1 MARNNYRIEKGQR
14 LSSAVSASGWN
25 RAQDAADL
33 VLGSQGGIS
42 GDGASYSSAPY
53 QWVYAKNSTG
63 SVVPRWGVMAISGLE
78 IVPTSS
84 PGVATSQFEQMPVL
98 TGATPQATTTAWCIA
113 VEPIENNKI
122 GRVAVSGVVQAKV
135 DIQSADATTVSAKPS
150 SVSEL
155 KTAGKSGQGLVL
167 WKESGTGSGKWCLIR
182 LGGGGGEPVRLG
194 KTTSAWNKGAIA
206 TINLYPAGTP
216 GSESQGSPATTLE
229 DCVNKFANVG
239 SGKWV
244 IVALAGN
251 DAWYLIAA
259 EC

>member
-14 LSSAVSASGWN
+14 LSSAVSATAWN
-25 RAQDAADL
+25 RAQDAADI
-33 VLGSQGGIS
+33 VLGVQVGAT
-42 GDGASYSSAPY
+42 GDVASSTSAPY
-53 QWVYAKNSTG
+53 QWVYAKNTTG
-63 SVVPRWGVMAISGLE
+63 SLVPRWGVMAISGLE
-78 IVPTSS
+78 VVPTNSS
-84 PGVATSQFEQMPVL
+84 GGATAQFEAMPVL
-98 TGATPQATTTAWCIA
+98 TGATPQATTTAWCVA
-113 VEPIENNKI
+113 VEPIENNKL

-150 SVSEL
+150 SVAEL

-167 WKESGTGSGKWCLIR
+167 WKESGTGSQKWCLIR

-194 KTTSAWNKGAIA
+194 KTTASWNKGDLA

-216 GSESQGSPATTLE
+216 GSESRGSAAPTLAN
-229 DCVNKFANVG
+229 CVNKFADVP
-239 SGKWV
+239 SDKWV
-244 IVALAGN
+244 IVAMAGN